1 MPNNHQYVV
10 DKITA
15 QESWRMFHIL
25 AEFVEGF
32 DALARYHP
40 AVFIFDSTRAKPGD
54 EVYQKAERIGQLLA
68 KNGFS
73 VITGGGPGA
82 MEAANKGASLAGG
95 KSIGLNIE
103 LPLEQKPNPYAN
115 ITLKYRYFFVRKVM
129 FVKYAVAYIILP
141 GGFGTMDELFESVT
155 LIQTHKIKPFP
166 VILVG
171 SNYWKGLLDW
181 IKEVVLK
188 EGGISPTDLDILQL
202 IDDPEEIVRTNGA
215 EIEKGFVRISVK
227 EIDECFVGVSVLKCF
242 DRLIANQEMSNA
254 GRHIDSPFVPLP
266 SFSGS
271 ILSAWHS

>member
-10 DKITA
+10 DRISA

-40 AVFIFDSTRAKPGD
+40 AVSIFGSTRANPED
-54 EVYQKAERIGQLLA
+54 EVYQKAERIGKLLA

-82 MEAANKGASLAGG
+82 MEAANKGASQAGG
-95 KSIGLNIE
+95 HSIGLNIE
-103 LPLEQKPNPYAN
+103 LPMEQKPNPYAN
-115 ITLKYRYFFVRKVM
+115 VTLKFRYFFVRKVM

-181 IKEVVLK
+181 LGEVVLK
-188 EGGISPTDLDILQL
+188 EGRISPEDLSILQL
-202 IDDPEEIVRTNGA
+202 IDEPEEIVRT
-215 EIEKGFVRISVK
+215 IKKTV
-227 EIDECFVGVSVLKCF
+227 
-242 DRLIANQEMSNA
+242 
-254 GRHIDSPFVPLP
+254 
-266 SFSGS
+266 
-271 ILSAWHS
+271 IL

>member
-1 MPNNHQYVV
+1 MVNNNQYVV
-10 DKITA
+10 DRISA
-15 QESWRMFHIL
+15 QESWRMFHII

-32 DALARYHP
+32 DTLAKYHP
-40 AVFIFDSTRAKPGD
+40 AVSIFGSTRARPGD

-68 KNGFS
+68 ENGFS

-82 MEAANKGASLAGG
+82 MEAANKGAAQAGG

-188 EGGISPTDLDILQL
+188 EGRIAQEDLGICQL
-202 IDDPEEIVRTNGA
+202 IDEPEEIVRT
-215 EIEKGFVRISVK
+215 IKKTV
-227 EIDECFVGVSVLKCF
+227 
-242 DRLIANQEMSNA
+242 
-254 GRHIDSPFVPLP
+254 
-266 SFSGS
+266 
-271 ILSAWHS
+271 IL